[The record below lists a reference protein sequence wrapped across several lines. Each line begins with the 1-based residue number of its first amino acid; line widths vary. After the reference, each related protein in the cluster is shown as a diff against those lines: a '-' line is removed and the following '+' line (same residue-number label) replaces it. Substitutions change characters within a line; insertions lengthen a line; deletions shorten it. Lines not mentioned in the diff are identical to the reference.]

1 MPRKIN
7 QYFSDEEC
15 FLIKAFY
22 PMTNTKFL
30 AKTLLKNYSRR
41 QITSRAHHMGISKS
55 AIYEIDNDN
64 LYKPG
69 NIPGNKGKYTATNPK
84 IIKERAR
91 KRFRLKDGTVKTI
104 GQMVW
109 YKHHGYYPPRNCCI
123 AYKDGDFNNNQIEN
137 LEMITRSELVIRNQK
152 KTPKFLRDLIL
163 TRCAL
168 VRILNKHEKHTDE

>member
-1 MPRKIN
+1 
-7 QYFSDEEC
+7 
-15 FLIKAFY
+15 
-22 PMTNTKFL
+22 
-30 AKTLLKNYSRR
+30 
-41 QITSRAHHMGISKS
+41 MGISKS

>member
-1 MPRKIN
+1 MQKVKN
-7 QYFSDEEC
+7 FFSDEEC

-84 IIKERAR
+84 IIRERAR

-123 AYKDGDFNNNQIEN
+123 AYKDGNLENNAIEN
-137 LEMITRSELVIRNQK
+137 LEMISRAELAIRNQNK
-152 KTPKFLRDLIL
+152 IPNFLRRLIL
-163 TRCAL
+163 IHANL
-168 VRILNKHEKHTDE
+168 VRSLKKHDKSNK